1 MSVSPFRQLLA
12 VPLARPRFNA
22 FLIGAFAVA
31 SLSLATIGL
40 YAVMAAYV
48 RQRHAEIGIRLALGA
63 TPSNV
68 RGLVLGEG
76 VRLAGIG
83 AVIGLAVAVAAARLL
98 RGLLFA
104 VDPLDP
110 VSLVG
115 AAVLLV
121 AAAALACYLP
131 ARYATGVDP
140 VEVLR
145 TS

>member
-1 MSVSPFRQLLA
+1 
-12 VPLARPRFNA
+12 
-22 FLIGAFAVA
+22 
-31 SLSLATIGL
+31 
-40 YAVMAAYV
+40 
-48 RQRHAEIGIRLALGA
+48 
-63 TPSNV
+63 
-68 RGLVLGEG
+68 

-110 VSLVG
+110 VSLLG